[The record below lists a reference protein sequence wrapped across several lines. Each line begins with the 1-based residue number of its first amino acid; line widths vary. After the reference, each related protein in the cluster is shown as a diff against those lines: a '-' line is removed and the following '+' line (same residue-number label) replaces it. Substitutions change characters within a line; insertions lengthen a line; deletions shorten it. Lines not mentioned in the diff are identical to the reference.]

1 VLRQDGSGVG
11 GVLVL
16 IEDIGQ
22 SELTD
27 ATGKCAFGRLAPGTY
42 TVLSTLGP
50 QSMRQSGHQC
60 ARHDYP
66 ARWMIARA
74 RVLSSHTS

>member
-1 VLRQDGSGVG
+1 VLRQDASGVG

-16 IEDIGQ
+16 IQEIGQ

-42 TVLSTLGP
+42 TVRSTRGP
-50 QSMRQSGHQC
+50 QSLRQSGVV
-60 ARHDYP
+60 
-66 ARWMIARA
+66 ISVRA
-74 RVLSSHTS
+74 TTTLRAG